1 MNKRQL
7 KRKIEKQL
15 GQLEELLN
23 QIDEARVIN
32 SDDSDTWDSDALY
45 DLKATCEAVTKLLED
60 KQASKER
67 NSFGEPLILEEG
79 LCSLVDEYTSEE
91 EDE

>member
-32 SDDSDTWDSDALY
+32 SDDSDT
-45 DLKATCEAVTKLLED
+45 
-60 KQASKER
+60 
-67 NSFGEPLILEEG
+67 
-79 LCSLVDEYTSEE
+79 
-91 EDE
+91 